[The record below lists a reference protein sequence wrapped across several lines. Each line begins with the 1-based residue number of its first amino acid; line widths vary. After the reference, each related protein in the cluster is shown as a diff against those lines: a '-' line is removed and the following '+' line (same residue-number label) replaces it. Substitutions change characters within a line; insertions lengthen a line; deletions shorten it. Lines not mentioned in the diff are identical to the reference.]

1 MLSEFLSQR
10 ELFEFDENGLPN
22 PPSEQ
27 ELDELITNFSL
38 ELNED
43 LCACSVCDE
52 LRPKSECAFVC
63 PCQLKASFFRVLKSP
78 TNKELRL
85 HPRLEKDYDVSDV
98 LQDERFRGMLLSPRG
113 IAKECEQ
120 FPSCNSLL
128 RLTICKPAGCYPV
141 ITKGSCR

>member
-1 MLSEFLSQR
+1 MSMVRKKVGFKSKYFKTNIVNLIENYLNLKRGQSILVENQQKNRKVLSEFLSQR

-63 PCQLKASFFRVLKSP
+63 PCQ
-78 TNKELRL
+78 
-85 HPRLEKDYDVSDV
+85 
-98 LQDERFRGMLLSPRG
+98 
-113 IAKECEQ
+113 
-120 FPSCNSLL
+120 
-128 RLTICKPAGCYPV
+128 
-141 ITKGSCR
+141 